1 MRKLYLSFIIFF
13 IFSFLYASQIDTLYI
28 LQTTDVHGNLFP
40 YDYFMDEPAER
51 GLVKVYTRILEYRD
65 QHKNVMLV
73 DSGDMLQG
81 TPLTYY
87 FNRIETDIP
96 HPMILAMNY
105 MGYDAFAVGNH
116 EIEQGVATYKRTEN
130 ESNFPW
136 LSANSFLEDGNTFF
150 KPYTVIEKNN
160 IKIGI
165 IGLTTPG
172 IPMWLDESL
181 YPGITWKDMVET
193 AKIYVRELRPKVDI
207 LIGIFH
213 SGFDEK
219 EGAEK
224 SRLMGLPLD
233 NASGL
238 VAKNVKGF
246 DVIFGGHTHHIKPE
260 KKLTITNPDETL
272 KVISGYWARNLG
284 VARIIFEIDG
294 KQLTILEKTG
304 WIESIKDIE
313 PSSEILKL
321 TESYHEKTLKYI
333 RKEIGTIED
342 TLSAKFSRFKDTAFI
357 ELINKA
363 QMDYTREEI
372 SFAACFNSNV
382 NIKPGKIRIKDIYS
396 MYEYENFLYVLEMTG
411 RQIKDFLEY
420 STRYYIWDGKQVSPN
435 PKIAGYNY
443 DMAEGINYFIDITEK
458 VGNRIKEL
466 FLIKTGKPIK
476 MDQIY
481 KVAMNSY
488 RANGGGGHIAAANAE
503 NVRVIFKSNMEMRN
517 ILADYISTTG
527 KIKSIVDE
535 NWKIIT
541 K

>member
-1 MRKLYLSFIIFF
+1 
-13 IFSFLYASQIDTLYI
+13 
-28 LQTTDVHGNLFP
+28 
-40 YDYFMDEPAER
+40 
-51 GLVKVYTRILEYRD
+51 
-65 QHKNVMLV
+65 
-73 DSGDMLQG
+73 
-81 TPLTYY
+81 
-87 FNRIETDIP
+87 
-96 HPMILAMNY
+96 
-105 MGYDAFAVGNH
+105 
-116 EIEQGVATYKRTEN
+116 
-130 ESNFPW
+130 
-136 LSANSFLEDGNTFF
+136 
-150 KPYTVIEKNN
+150 
-160 IKIGI
+160 
-165 IGLTTPG
+165 
-172 IPMWLDESL
+172 
-181 YPGITWKDMVET
+181 
-193 AKIYVRELRPKVDI
+193 
-207 LIGIFH
+207 
-213 SGFDEK
+213 
-219 EGAEK
+219 
-224 SRLMGLPLD
+224 
-233 NASGL
+233 
-238 VAKNVKGF
+238 
-246 DVIFGGHTHHIKPE
+246 
-260 KKLTITNPDETL
+260 
-272 KVISGYWARNLG
+272 
-284 VARIIFEIDG
+284 
-294 KQLTILEKTG
+294 
-304 WIESIKDIE
+304 
-313 PSSEILKL
+313 
-321 TESYHEKTLKYI
+321 
-333 RKEIGTIED
+333 
-342 TLSAKFSRFKDTAFI
+342 LSAKFSRFKDTAFI

-363 QMDYTREEI
+363 QMDYTRAEI

-420 STRYYIWDGKQVSPN
+420 STKYYIWDGKQVSPN